1 MKQQKEIIK
10 IAPGIL
16 AGAVA
21 VMIAIGVMLNMVLHP
36 FIIILVLIVLFGIA
50 AIVAGVMMEFKGIIM
65 VVASFVFGWFGFNAY
80 YHHACGP
87 NSADVKVMKPMAEAI
102 SNYIVKHG
110 VPKSLKDIP
119 DLPYELE
126 GCEKKIYYLDKASR
140 VVNDEQY
147 ANELHIKEICRT
159 KYDIKIEQRIDKMFI
174 GSKEIFLQ
182 ISLKNQKTE
191 TGAVFSWVKDGNSNH
206 FTVFQKLKFYSG
218 NTSGICKPWR
228 Q

>member
-10 IAPGIL
+10 IAAGIL
-16 AGAVA
+16 AGTVA

-87 NSADVKVMKPMAEAI
+87 NRSDVKVMKPMAEAI

-110 VPKSLKDIP
+110 IPESLKNIP
-119 DLPYELE
+119 DLPYRLE
-126 GCEKKIYYLDKASR
+126 GCERDKEFDYQENCKFKNKTIELYFRHGKYTIDNKVYEEADLEMRHVVNNTTETGLLMGFEKKKGIFTLKGKKIY
-140 VVNDEQY
+140 
-147 ANELHIKEICRT
+147 
-159 KYDIKIEQRIDKMFI
+159 
-174 GSKEIFLQ
+174 
-182 ISLKNQKTE
+182 
-191 TGAVFSWVKDGNSNH
+191 
-206 FTVFQKLKFYSG
+206 SG
-218 NTSGICKPWR
+218 KTSGICKPWR

>member
-10 IAPGIL
+10 IAASIL

-21 VMIAIGVMLNMVLHP
+21 VMVAIGVMLNMVLHP

-50 AIVAGVMMEFKGIIM
+50 AIVAGVMMEFRGIIM

-87 NSADVKVMKPMAEAI
+87 NRSDVKVMKPMAEAI

-110 VPKSLKDIP
+110 IPESLKDIP
-119 DLPYELE
+119 GLPYELKECRKETIYGPSVKTYFTE
-126 GCEKKIYYLDKASR
+126 GALWQE
-140 VVNDEQY
+140 NT
-147 ANELHIKEICRT
+147 EICTFKNITLRFGLT
-159 KYDIKIEQRIDKMFI
+159 KRL
-174 GSKEIFLQ
+174 KEKDADLYGTLEMDSIRNTGLWMQ
-182 ISLKNQKTE
+182 IQKNKNKNFYF
-191 TGAVFSWVKDGNSNH
+191 GNMSFSGRKDG
-206 FTVFQKLKFYSG
+206 
-218 NTSGICKPWR
+218 ICQSWR